1 MVTIC
6 NILFV
11 VPPPRKKVAIYSVGP
26 SSRSEPCFDFEED
39 RMATTFDRWEKDPF
53 FAAAEEVQDSADR
66 LESVYRQWTYTR
78 ESASKSAGRDEP
90 VSGELKR
97 ELHTALGTAKWQLEE
112 FEKAV
117 RSNDE
122 ALSVGEDTR
131 ARHSEFMLAIGSR
144 ISALENSLRETNF
157 KAGEGSLTWVRLD
170 EGENDELAQFLSY
183 TSLEDRKEIPI
194 ASAIDV
200 KVGND
205 LIRTNGEALIDCSK
219 DSRHSKQL
227 SSLHREDQKAHNI
240 HRSASCAGDIGA
252 CAITIPSEGED
263 TSERSS
269 DDRSN
274 LPPPRVLSLSGLSSA
289 LDSTSRMRWYKNGF
303 KKWSA
308 QDRHD
313 VMESIPLR
321 NHEPSQ
327 GINGCYERSKSCLS
341 SRGQDVYNKHLYGY
355 LGAFQRLLRRSQYQI
370 QYGHHIKTIIWATL
384 VVLLIVIFVLHLN
397 K

>member
-1 MVTIC
+1 M
-6 NILFV
+6 
-11 VPPPRKKVAIYSVGP
+11 
-26 SSRSEPCFDFEED
+26 
-39 RMATTFDRWEKDPF
+39 
-53 FAAAEEVQDSADR
+53 
-66 LESVYRQWTYTR
+66 
-78 ESASKSAGRDEP
+78 
-90 VSGELKR
+90 
-97 ELHTALGTAKWQLEE
+97 
-112 FEKAV
+112 

-205 LIRTNGEALIDCSK
+205 LIRTNGDRSK
-219 DSRHSKQL
+219 DSCHSKQL
-227 SSLHREDQKAHNI
+227 SSLHREDQKVHNI

-327 GINGCYERSKSCLS
+327 VTNFYFSFLHGIFSRFELLS
-341 SRGQDVYNKHLYGY
+341 M
-355 LGAFQRLLRRSQYQI
+355 
-370 QYGHHIKTIIWATL
+370 
-384 VVLLIVIFVLHLN
+384 VVVRFL
-397 K
+397 

>member
-1 MVTIC
+1 
-6 NILFV
+6 
-11 VPPPRKKVAIYSVGP
+11 
-26 SSRSEPCFDFEED
+26 
-39 RMATTFDRWEKDPF
+39 MATTFDRWEKDPF

-78 ESASKSAGRDEP
+78 ESTSKSAGRDEP

-122 ALSVGEDTR
+122 ALSVGDDTR

-144 ISALENSLRETNF
+144 ISALENSLRETSF

-240 HRSASCAGDIGA
+240 HRSASCLVI
-252 CAITIPSEGED
+252 
-263 TSERSS
+263 
-269 DDRSN
+269 
-274 LPPPRVLSLSGLSSA
+274 LGLA
-289 LDSTSRMRWYKNGF
+289 
-303 KKWSA
+303 
-308 QDRHD
+308 
-313 VMESIPLR
+313 
-321 NHEPSQ
+321 PSQ
-327 GINGCYERSKSCLS
+327 FLVKVKILLKDHQMIGLISLP
-341 SRGQDVYNKHLYGY
+341 RGYSVYLASPVH
-355 LGAFQRLLRRSQYQI
+355 
-370 QYGHHIKTIIWATL
+370 
-384 VVLLIVIFVLHLN
+384 
-397 K
+397 